1 MQIEL
6 HTPIADED
14 VLRLH
19 VGDTVILTGIIV
31 TGRDA
36 AHQWLY
42 KKFCDP
48 AGDPSSEEKVIS
60 EELKSYLHR
69 GVIYHC
75 GPVVSGVDTRQYRIL
90 AAGPTTSIR
99 EELYQADIMR
109 LFNIKGVI
117 GKGGMGQNTLE
128 YCQKSPAVYFHAVGG
143 AAVLI
148 ARSVKEVLG
157 VYKLEWGVPEA
168 MWVFRVEQ
176 LPVIVTMDAFGTSLH
191 EQIRAASKKALDH
204 LIGTNV

>member
-6 HTPIADED
+6 HTPLSDED
-14 VLRLH
+14 VLGLQIGSA
-19 VGDTVILTGIIV
+19 VLLSGIMV

-36 AHQWLY
+36 AHQWLQ
-42 KKFCDP
+42 KNFSDP
-48 AGDPSSEEKVIS
+48 AGHPSAEDQAVFDK
-60 EELKSYLHR
+60 LKPFLHR
-69 GVIYHC
+69 GVIFHC
-75 GPVVSGVDTRQYRIL
+75 GPVVSGLESRQYQFL

-109 LFNIKGVI
+109 LFNLKGVI

-128 YCQKSPAVYFHAVGG
+128 YCQKAPAVYLHAIGG

-148 ARSVKEVLG
+148 ARTVREVLG

-168 MWVFRVEQ
+168 MWVIRVEQ
-176 LPVIVTMDAFGTSLH
+176 MPVIVTMDAHGNSLH
-191 EQIRAASKKALDH
+191 DQIREKSKIELDR
-204 LIGTNV
+204 LIGK